1 MASLEELRAQLGSV
15 DDKIVEL
22 YEERM
27 KLCEEIG
34 ICKIENGYKTFD
46 RQREKNT
53 ITDVMNKVSSD
64 INKKGI
70 GEVYE
75 QLLAIS
81 RKLQYKQ
88 LVEAGALGRLPFIGI
103 DLLDKDT
110 ARVVFQGTEGAYSQA
125 AMEHYFGKDCNN
137 YHVHTFREAMD
148 NLMDIAKDIEANP
161 EKYAHAC
168 EGKKLATL
176 FYEPSTRTR
185 LSHEAAMINLGGS
198 VLGFSSADSSSASK
212 GESVADTIRVISCFA
227 DICAMRHPKEGAA
240 MVASQHATIPVIN
253 AGDGGHQHPTQT
265 LTDMLTI
272 RSLKGRLDNM
282 TIGLCGDLKFGRTVH
297 SLIHALVRYPGIRFV
312 LISPEELKLPSYIKN
327 DVLDRQ
333 NIPYEEVVRLED
345 ALPDLD
351 ILYMTRVQKE
361 RFFNEEDYVRMKDFY
376 ILDNKK
382 MELAKEDMYILHPLP
397 RVNEIAT
404 EVDNDPRAAYFKQ
417 VQYGVYIRMALILTL
432 LGIEV

>member
-137 YHVHTFREAMD
+137 YHVHTFWEAMETIEEGEADYAVLPIENSSAGAVTD
-148 NLMDIAKDIEANP
+148 NYDLLLKYDNVIVAETFLPVHHYLLGTPDAELSDVKRV
-161 EKYAHAC
+161 YAHPQALMQSSDFLNQHDWQQLSMENNAVAAQKVC
-168 EGKKLATL
+168 DEKDPSQAAVAGEVAGEIYGLKKLAGPINNCPDNTTRFLILAKDRVYQAGAEKISLCFELPHRSGTL
-176 FYEPSTRTR
+176 YSMLGNFIFNDVNMR
-185 LSHEAAMINLGGS
+185 MI
-198 VLGFSSADSSSASK
+198 
-212 GESVADTIRVISCFA
+212 ESRPI
-227 DICAMRHPKEGAA
+227 
-240 MVASQHATIPVIN
+240 
-253 AGDGGHQHPTQT
+253 
-265 LTDMLTI
+265 
-272 RSLKGRLDNM
+272 
-282 TIGLCGDLKFGRTVH
+282 
-297 SLIHALVRYPGIRFV
+297 
-312 LISPEELKLPSYIKN
+312 PEESWQYRFFVDIEGN
-327 DVLDRQ
+327 
-333 NIPYEEVVRLED
+333 LED
-345 ALPDLD
+345 AGVQNALYGIMREAKNVK
-351 ILYMTRVQKE
+351 ILGNY
-361 RFFNEEDYVRMKDFY
+361 
-376 ILDNKK
+376 
-382 MELAKEDMYILHPLP
+382 
-397 RVNEIAT
+397 
-404 EVDNDPRAAYFKQ
+404 
-417 VQYGVYIRMALILTL
+417 
-432 LGIEV
+432 

>member
-137 YHVHTFREAMD
+137 YHVHTFREAMEAIEEGAADYAVLPIENSSAGAVTD
-148 NLMDIAKDIEANP
+148 NYDLLLKYDNVIVAETFLPVHHYLLGTPDAELSDVKRVFAHPQALMQSSDFLNQHDWQQLSMENNAVAAQKVRDEKDPSQAAVAGEVAGEI
-161 EKYAHAC
+161 YRL
-168 EGKKLATL
+168 KKLAGPINNCPDNTTRFLILAKDRVYQTGAEKISLCFELPHRSGTL
-176 FYEPSTRTR
+176 YSMLGNFIFNDVNMR
-185 LSHEAAMINLGGS
+185 MI
-198 VLGFSSADSSSASK
+198 
-212 GESVADTIRVISCFA
+212 ESRPI
-227 DICAMRHPKEGAA
+227 
-240 MVASQHATIPVIN
+240 
-253 AGDGGHQHPTQT
+253 
-265 LTDMLTI
+265 
-272 RSLKGRLDNM
+272 
-282 TIGLCGDLKFGRTVH
+282 
-297 SLIHALVRYPGIRFV
+297 
-312 LISPEELKLPSYIKN
+312 PEESWQYRFFVDIEGN
-327 DVLDRQ
+327 
-333 NIPYEEVVRLED
+333 LED
-345 ALPDLD
+345 AGVQNALYGIMREAKNVK
-351 ILYMTRVQKE
+351 ILGNY
-361 RFFNEEDYVRMKDFY
+361 
-376 ILDNKK
+376 
-382 MELAKEDMYILHPLP
+382 
-397 RVNEIAT
+397 
-404 EVDNDPRAAYFKQ
+404 
-417 VQYGVYIRMALILTL
+417 
-432 LGIEV
+432 